1 MINRLDYE
9 HQLEVW
15 KDKDVIKVVT
25 GIRRCGKSTLLK
37 LLAQNLI
44 RQGVDK
50 NRIITIDLEQLE
62 NEQLE
67 NEQLFD
73 YKALHDEVLSRVT
86 SRQHWQPH
94 FNKKDCR
101 YHDFI
106 QH

>member
-25 GIRRCGKSTLLK
+25 GIRRYGKSTLLK

-50 NRIITIDLEQLE
+50 NRIITINL
-62 NEQLE
+62 EQLE

-106 QH
+106 RH